1 MSTSNGSTNHDTVMD
16 VTEER
21 IARVYASAFMEVAAK
36 SPDATSLV
44 DEISSLVNDVLA
56 KQPRLDQLLKSALI
70 ASEDKEK
77 LIDRMLSGRAST
89 SVLNFVKVLA
99 RHGRLML
106 LRPIARISKKLDADR
121 RGVTEVNVYVAA
133 PIDDSL
139 QSQILSTLTKKIGGE
154 PVLNIHIDPS
164 LIAGMVIRVGDRVYD
179 GSVKSQLEHARR
191 SMIDR
196 ITESI
201 ETSPDRFFSSKAY
214 T

>member
-1 MSTSNGSTNHDTVMD
+1 MPASNGSTKHDTVMD

-21 IARVYASAFMEVAAK
+21 IARVYASAFIEVAAK

-44 DEISSLVNDVLA
+44 EEVGSLVGDVIA
-56 KQPRLDQLLKSALI
+56 KQPRLEELLKSALI
-70 ASEDKEK
+70 SSEDKEK

-106 LRPIARISKKLDADR
+106 LRPIARILKKLDAER
-121 RGVTEVNVYVAA
+121 RGVTEVYVYVAA
-133 PIDDSL
+133 PIDEGL
-139 QSQILSTLTKKIGGE
+139 QSEIRTTLTKRIGGE
-154 PVLNIHIDPS
+154 PVLKVHIDPS

-179 GSVKSQLEHARR
+179 GSVKTQLETARR
-191 SMIDR
+191 AMIDR
-196 ITESI
+196 ITETL
-201 ETSPDRFFSSKAY
+201 ETSPDKFVSIA